1 MAVFLKRGLLLFWA
15 AWLTV
20 VCATNLLAELKA
32 ALKARRTGPWYR
44 QIVGDYAGDE
54 ALREIAR
61 LGQRIRAGKLKS

>member
-1 MAVFLKRGLLLFWA
+1 MSTLPKHLETR
-15 AWLTV
+15 LTRIEQE
-20 VCATNLLAELKA
+20 LAELKA